1 MTTMANSAGEVIPQA
16 VERRGAGE
24 PRRLAV
30 FDPSGTRAGE
40 LVTILGFLGHGVEVI
55 DSLASLERRLGE
67 ESAKWFT
74 ILVAADLEEA
84 DQERLVDRLAELAP
98 ELVPV
103 VLCRPAVEGE
113 PPVLLTYP
121 KHWPLVT
128 LPLDQE
134 SLEEALT
141 KVQAGAGHRRHGKP
155 SQRPPHLFRSLIGRS
170 PAIQRIRDDIQRAA
184 PTEANVLIL
193 GESGT
198 GKEVVARNIH
208 YYSKRRDKPFVPV
221 NCGAIPR
228 DLLESEL
235 FGHEKGAFTGALT
248 AREGRFS
255 LANGGTLF
263 LDEIGEMPMEMQVKL
278 LRVLEERTFERVG
291 GNRTIHADVRIIA
304 ATNRNLEQMVS
315 EGKFRQDLYYRLEVF
330 PIELPPLRERIE
342 DLPLLIA
349 QLNER
354 LEHEKGCSVQLAAD
368 AVRMLSAYAWP
379 GNVRELANLM
389 ERLAIQYPNS
399 VVHAADLPA
408 RYRTVEPVPEL
419 PAMEAEELLAEPEQ
433 RVAPAVTGQGL
444 PRIPPG
450 GLDLKSYIA
459 EMEIALIRQALEE
472 ANGVVAHAAKLLGLR
487 RTTLAEKMRKY
498 GLTRPG

>member
-1 MTTMANSAGEVIPQA
+1 MTVTAKTADSDMVFQAG
-16 VERRGAGE
+16 ERRGAPRKVAVLDPAGE
-24 PRRLAV
+24 
-30 FDPSGTRAGE
+30 TAGE
-40 LVTILGFLGHGVEVI
+40 LATILGFLGHAVEVI
-55 DSLASLERRLGE
+55 DTLDGLEERLKDRGTEWFTLLVAGNLDETDQRRL
-67 ESAKWFT
+67 
-74 ILVAADLEEA
+74 VAQVTED
-84 DQERLVDRLAELAP
+84 AP
-98 ELVPV
+98 GLMPV
-103 VLCRPAVEGE
+103 VLCRPAAEGE

-121 KHWPLVT
+121 EHWPVVT
-128 LPLDQE
+128 LPLDQA
-134 SLEEALT
+134 SLSEALG
-141 KVQAGAGHRRHGKP
+141 KVEAAARPVAPVGKP
-155 SQRPPHLFRSLIGRS
+155 ARPPHLFRSLIGRS
-170 PAIQRIRDDIQRAA
+170 PAIQRIREDIQRAA

-263 LDEIGEMPMEMQVKL
+263 LDEIGEMPMDMQVKL

-291 GNRTIHADVRIIA
+291 GNRTIQADVRIIA
-304 ATNRNLEQMVS
+304 ATNRDLEQMVR

-354 LEHEKGCSVQLAAD
+354 LENEKGCSVQLAGD
-368 AVRMLSAYAWP
+368 AVRMLSAYDWP

-389 ERLAIQYPNS
+389 ERLAIQYPNTL
-399 VVHAADLPA
+399 VHAADLPA

-419 PAMEAEELLAEPEQ
+419 PAAVAEELLAEPGQ
-433 RVAPAVTGQGL
+433 KVAPAVTGQGL

-498 GLTRPG
+498 GLSRPN

>member
-1 MTTMANSAGEVIPQA
+1 MTVTAKTADSDMVFQAG
-16 VERRGAGE
+16 ERRGA
-24 PRRLAV
+24 PRRVAV
-30 FDPSGTRAGE
+30 LDPAGETAGE
-40 LVTILGFLGHGVEVI
+40 LATILGFLGHAVEVI
-55 DSLASLERRLGE
+55 DTLDGLEERLKDRGTEWFTLLVAGNLDETDQRRL
-67 ESAKWFT
+67 
-74 ILVAADLEEA
+74 VAQVTED
-84 DQERLVDRLAELAP
+84 AP
-98 ELVPV
+98 GLMPV
-103 VLCRPAVEGE
+103 VLCRPAAEGE

-121 KHWPLVT
+121 EHWPVVT
-128 LPLDQE
+128 LPLDQA
-134 SLEEALT
+134 SLSEALG
-141 KVQAGAGHRRHGKP
+141 KVEAAARPVAPVGKP
-155 SQRPPHLFRSLIGRS
+155 ARPPHLFRSLIGRS
-170 PAIQRIRDDIQRAA
+170 PAIQRIREDIQRAA

-263 LDEIGEMPMEMQVKL
+263 LDEIGEMPMDMQVKL

-291 GNRTIHADVRIIA
+291 GNRTIQADVRIIA
-304 ATNRNLEQMVS
+304 ATNRDLEQMVR

-354 LEHEKGCSVQLAAD
+354 LENEKGCSVQLAGD
-368 AVRMLSAYAWP
+368 AVRMLSAYDWP

-389 ERLAIQYPNS
+389 ERLAIQYPNTL
-399 VVHAADLPA
+399 VHAVDLPA

-419 PAMEAEELLAEPEQ
+419 PAAVAEELLAEPEQ
-433 RVAPAVTGQGL
+433 KVAPAVTGQGL

-498 GLTRPG
+498 GLSRPN